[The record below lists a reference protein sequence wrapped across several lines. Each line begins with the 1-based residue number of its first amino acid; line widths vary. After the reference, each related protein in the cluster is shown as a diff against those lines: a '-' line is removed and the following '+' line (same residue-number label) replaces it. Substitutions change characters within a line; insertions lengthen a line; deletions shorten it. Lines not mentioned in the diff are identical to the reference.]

1 MNISQILNA
10 KCNVDVVL
18 QKILGDLHL
27 NGPSD
32 PYQLEKLS
40 YIKKYYPENFKNIEN
55 KLMYLLGLFYKTEE
69 PQSVIESFYK
79 IYQDEIQKET
89 GEILTPVQANAFF
102 KIHNYKYFSFSAPT
116 SIGKS
121 YLFRQII
128 RQSSHDIIIIV
139 PSRALLTEYI
149 YEIQKIVDNNVL
161 VLQFVDFINKR
172 HTQRHIFVLTPE
184 RATEVFKYQNDLKID
199 FFLLDE
205 AQLSDEGVRG
215 LRFDALVRRIDRTFS
230 NSRII
235 FAHPFVNNPEAQFK
249 KHHITEHFD
258 AVNYTQQVVGKI
270 YIQHDNLKNFKYF
283 SPYEHIESNVIPDK
297 KILFD
302 SLCQNK
308 TILIYIAKEKI
319 YSGAYTK
326 MYSDLIK
333 QCKPLTNPEA
343 LEIIRELQDYIGGSK
358 QKNAMQYSQ
367 LIDMMNR
374 GIVIHHGS
382 IPLYGRVL
390 IERFINSGYAKI
402 CFSTATLMYGINLP
416 FDIVIIDNFKFM
428 GDREDDKVLQLKNLI
443 GRAGRSSSK
452 KGSFDFGYVFV
463 KQSNIQ
469 KFCKRVKY
477 QSNIRDVSLLDVEN
491 NPYSEDTYD
500 LIEAI
505 KNNSFDAES
514 QLTKTQLDRIKAD
527 TTLDDKIK
535 YILEHILTNKV
546 LTGNEYYELP
556 NSKKEK
562 LKSYI
567 SDIYSSH
574 LRRKELNSAEKS
586 ILSTAIPI
594 MLWKIQGKSFK
605 HIVSMR
611 YAYVTCQKERRE
623 IIKDH
628 KNKLIDTNTMMQK
641 WRNISLKYTQVAS
654 IIPDSK
660 LSKHDLFNYGKLSD
674 FHYDILMYDT
684 YDYLD
689 KVISF
694 CLVQPLVAA
703 FNLYYK
709 KTTDERAKIMANL
722 IQYGSNDNT
731 EIYMQRYGFS
741 FEDIEIIKPYILEIN
756 DQEIVF
762 DKTLWSLDEKYL
774 TVAKRYKY

>member
-1 MNISQILNA
+1 MNISQILDE
-10 KCNVDVVL
+10 KCNIDSVL
-18 QKILGDLHL
+18 QKILGNIHL
-27 NGPSD
+27 NGPID

-69 PQSVIESFYK
+69 PQSVLETFYK
-79 IYQDEIQKET
+79 IYQEEIQKEI

-102 KIHNYKYFSFSAPT
+102 KINENKYFSFSAPT

-128 RQSSHDIIIIV
+128 RKSSNDIIIIV

-149 YEIQKIVDNNVL
+149 SEIQKIVDNNVL
-161 VLQFVDFINKR
+161 VLQFVDFVNKR

-184 RATEVFKYQNDLKID
+184 RATEIFKYKEYLKID

-215 LRFDALVRRIDRTFS
+215 LRFDAFVRRIDKTFTDS
-230 NSRII
+230 KII
-235 FAHPFVNNPEAQFK
+235 FAHPFVNNPEAQLK
-249 KHHITEHFD
+249 KHHITD
-258 AVNYTQQVVGKI
+258 RYSAVNYMQQSVGKI
-270 YIQHDNLKNFKYF
+270 YIQYDENNNFKYF
-283 SPYEHIESNVIPDK
+283 SPYEHVKSCVVPDK
-297 KILFD
+297 KILTD
-302 SLCQNK
+302 SLSHNK

-319 YSGAYTK
+319 YSGTYIK
-326 MYSDLIK
+326 IYSELIK
-333 QCKPLTNPEA
+333 QCKFLTNPDA
-343 LEIIRELQDYIGGSK
+343 LEIIKELQDYIGGSK
-358 QKNAMQYSQ
+358 QKDAIQYSQ

-416 FDIVIIDNFKFM
+416 FDIVIIDNFSFK
-428 GDREDDKVLQLKNLI
+428 GNREDDKVLQLKNLI
-443 GRAGRSSSK
+443 GRAGRNSNK
-452 KGSFDFGYVFV
+452 KGVFDFGYVLV
-463 KQSNIQ
+463 KQSNVQ
-469 KFCKRVKY
+469 TFCKRVKY
-477 QSNIRDVSLLDVEN
+477 QSNISDVSLLDVEN
-491 NPYSEDTYD
+491 NPYSDDTQD

-505 KNNSFDAES
+505 KNNSFDTET
-514 QLTKTQLDRIKAD
+514 QLTKSQLNRMKEDI
-527 TTLDDKIK
+527 TLDDKIK
-535 YILEHILTNKV
+535 YILDHILTNKV

-556 NSKKEK
+556 NSHKEK

-574 LRRKELNSAEKS
+574 LRRKQLNPAEKS

-611 YAYVTCQKERRE
+611 YAFVTCQKERRK
-623 IIKDH
+623 IIKEY
-628 KNKLIDTNTMMQK
+628 KNKIIDKNTMQQK
-641 WRNISLKYTQVAS
+641 YRNISLKYTQVAS

-660 LSKHDLFNYGKLSD
+660 LLKRDLFNYGKLSD

-703 FNLYYK
+703 FNLYYQRTK
-709 KTTDERAKIMANL
+709 DERAVMMANL
-722 IQYGSNDNT
+722 IRYGSNDNK

-741 FEDIEIIKPYILEIN
+741 FEDIEIIKPYIMQIN
-756 DQEIVF
+756 EQEIIF
-762 DKTLWSLDEKYL
+762 DEAVWSLDEKYL